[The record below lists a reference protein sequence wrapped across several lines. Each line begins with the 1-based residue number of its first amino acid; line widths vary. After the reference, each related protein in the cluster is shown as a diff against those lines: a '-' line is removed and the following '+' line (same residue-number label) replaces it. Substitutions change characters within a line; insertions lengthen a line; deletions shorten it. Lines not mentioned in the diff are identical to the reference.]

1 MGMDIRLQMKLSQRL
16 IMTPALQQAI
26 KMLPM
31 TRMELI
37 SAIRQEIEENPFLEE
52 AATEDD
58 SQEADAEAVREAT
71 EVPEE
76 PVRTEFQEDAVM
88 KDVVQEKTQ
97 TDEVDWDSYLQEE
110 AYDGGTGEGYQER
123 PSLENTLKGSE
134 SLYDHLL
141 WQLNVTIVQPKQ
153 NEIGQLIVADID
165 DDGFFK
171 TPLTEIAEESGATLD
186 EVAEV
191 LAIIKRFDPTG
202 VGAADVKE
210 CLQIQAEALEPDDPI
225 IREIIA
231 GHLGNLSERNYAKIA
246 RDLGVDVER
255 VMESIEF
262 IRGLDPA
269 PGRTIN
275 PEKAHYVEP
284 DLYLVKMNDDYHVLL
299 NDDGV
304 PRLKISPYYRT
315 ILKGKEQVQ
324 ESAKEFVESKFRA
337 AEWLIKS
344 IEQRRQTML
353 KVGRSIVKFQRGFLD
368 HGMSYLKPLVLKD
381 VAEDIGMHESTISR
395 VTRNKYIHTPQGI
408 YELKFF
414 FHSGV
419 DSYLGNMV
427 SSVRVKEMIK
437 KIVTEEDPKKPATD
451 DKIVKMLEMQDVKIA
466 RRTVTKYRKELKVP
480 PASKRKRI
488 Y

>member
-1 MGMDIRLQMKLSQRL
+1 MDLRLQMKLSQRL

-26 KMLPM
+26 KLLPM

-37 SAIRQEIEENPFLEE
+37 SAIRQEMEENPFLEE
-52 AATEDD
+52 GLTEEET
-58 SQEADAEAVREAT
+58 QEVEAEAAREA
-71 EVPEE
+71 EEEQAPES
-76 PVRTEFQEDAVM
+76 RTEFQEDAAM
-88 KDVVQEKTQ
+88 KEMAPEKTR
-97 TDEVDWDSYLQEE
+97 TEEMDWDSYFQEE
-110 AYDGGTGEGYQER
+110 AYEGGTGEGFQDK
-123 PSLENTLKGSE
+123 PSLENTLRGSE

-141 WQLNVTIVQPKQ
+141 WQLNVTMLDPRQ

-171 TPLTEIAEESGATLD
+171 TPLAEIAADAGCTEEEA
-186 EVAEV
+186 AAV
-191 LAIIKRFDPTG
+191 LKAIKKFDPTG
-202 VGAADVKE
+202 VAAADVKE
-210 CLQIQAEALEPDDPI
+210 CLLLQAEALEPDDPI
-225 IREIIA
+225 IREIIE
-231 GHLGNLSERNYAKIA
+231 GHLDHLSERNYPKIA
-246 RDLGVDVER
+246 KDLGVDVER
-255 VMESIEF
+255 VMEAVEF
-262 IRGLDPA
+262 IRCLDPA
-269 PGRTIN
+269 PGRSIN

-284 DLYLVKMNDDYHVLL
+284 DLYLVKMSDDYQVLL
-299 NDDGV
+299 NDEGI
-304 PRLKISPYYRT
+304 PRLKINPYYRS

-324 ESAKEFVESKFRA
+324 DSAREFVESKFRA
-337 AEWLIKS
+337 AEWMIKS

-368 HGMSYLKPLVLKD
+368 HGMAYLKPLVLKD

-419 DSYLGNMV
+419 DSYLGNTV

-437 KIVTEEDPKKPATD
+437 KIAMEEDPKKPATD
-451 DKIVKMLEMQDVKIA
+451 DQIVKLLEMQDVKIA
-466 RRTVTKYRKELKVP
+466 RRTVTKYRKELKLP
-480 PASKRKRI
+480 PASKRKKI